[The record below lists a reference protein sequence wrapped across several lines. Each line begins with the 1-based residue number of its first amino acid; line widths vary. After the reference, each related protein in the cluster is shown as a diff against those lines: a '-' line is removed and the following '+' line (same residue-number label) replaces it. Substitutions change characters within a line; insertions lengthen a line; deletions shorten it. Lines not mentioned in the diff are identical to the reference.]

1 MTKVHIGEGNN
12 PHPMYSNEYG
22 IFTNKQ
28 HNLGGNIM
36 ITEKNKRTV
45 YVTVKMV
52 ITNTDNT
59 PISDD
64 DIDYVISETD
74 YDFKDV
80 DNFKIE
86 TEITDYEA

>member
-1 MTKVHIGEGNN
+1 
-12 PHPMYSNEYG
+12 
-22 IFTNKQ
+22 
-28 HNLGGNIM
+28 M
-36 ITEKNKRTV
+36 ITEENKRTV

-80 DNFKIE
+80 DNFKIK

>member
-1 MTKVHIGEGNN
+1 
-12 PHPMYSNEYG
+12 
-22 IFTNKQ
+22 
-28 HNLGGNIM
+28 M
-36 ITEKNKRTV
+36 ITEENKRTV

-80 DNFKIE
+80 DNFKI
-86 TEITDYEA
+86 

>member
-1 MTKVHIGEGNN
+1 
-12 PHPMYSNEYG
+12 MYSNEYG

-28 HNLGGNIM
+28 HNLVGNIM
-36 ITEKNKRTV
+36 ITEENKRTV

-86 TEITDYEA
+86 TEITDYET